1 VINKIREDFL
11 FFSRPTIGKEEIAE
25 VIDSLQSG
33 WITTGPKVERF
44 EKQFAQYLNV
54 SDAVA
59 VNSATAG
66 LHLALLSLG
75 LKPEDEVITPAMSW
89 PSAANMT
96 ELLGARVVFV
106 DVDRD
111 TLQIIPEE
119 IEKKI
124 SKNTKAIIPV
134 HFAGAPCDLD
144 QIKKIIASKNIA
156 LIEDA
161 AHAVG
166 TEYKESLIGH
176 DCEFAIF
183 SFHPIKNITTG
194 EGGMVICRDK
204 EKLEQI
210 RLLKFHGVSKD
221 AWKRYS
227 KGGNFNYEVIEPGFK
242 YNMLD
247 LQAALGIRQLERI
260 NDFIMRR
267 KFLADRY
274 NQLLA
279 DIPEVTPLVAVS
291 YNHRHAWHLYIIK
304 LDIDRLKISR
314 DDFMSLLQENNIGTG
329 LHYTPIHLHRYYAN
343 KYGYR
348 KGDLV
353 NSEYVG
359 ERILSLPLY
368 PLMSDYDQDCV
379 VAAIKRIINNNKI

>member
-1 VINKIREDFL
+1 MINKIREDFL